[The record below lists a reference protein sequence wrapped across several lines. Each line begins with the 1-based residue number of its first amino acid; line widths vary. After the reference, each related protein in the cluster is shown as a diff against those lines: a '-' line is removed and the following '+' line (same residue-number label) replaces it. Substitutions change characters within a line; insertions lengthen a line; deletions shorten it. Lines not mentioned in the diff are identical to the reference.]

1 MSLVADLISCKGLS
15 VFDLLMA
22 AFSLY
27 PHMAAPRSVGL
38 CTRLLEGHWPT
49 GMEST
54 HMTSYVFNHFFK
66 GSFSISNQILKSWV
80 LGVEHMHLRGE
91 GLAQNK
97 RGISNNN
104 ENDPIHL

>member
-1 MSLVADLISCKGLS
+1 
-15 VFDLLMA
+15 
-22 AFSLY
+22 
-27 PHMAAPRSVGL
+27 
-38 CTRLLEGHWPT
+38 
-49 GMEST
+49 
-54 HMTSYVFNHFFK
+54 MTSYVYNHLFK

-91 GLAQNK
+91 GSAQNK